1 MTTPDIISPWSLL
14 QEELQYDPWKVLIAC
29 KMLNLTNYKQVRKV
43 IFNFFKKWPDPVHTS
58 QAKQEDMALMLKPL
72 GFYNRR
78 SKQIIRF
85 SKEYLE
91 KKWNDPIE
99 LYGVGKYAA
108 DSYKIFILRSLDVE
122 PTDKKLI
129 RYVNWAKNRNC
140 TTA

>member
-1 MTTPDIISPWSLL
+1 
-14 QEELQYDPWKVLIAC
+14 
-29 KMLNLTNYKQVRKV
+29 MLNLTSYKQVRKV
-43 IFNFFKKWPDPVHTS
+43 IFEFFKKWPSPKKAS
-58 QAKQEDMALMLKPL
+58 QAKQEDMASMLKPL

-91 KKWNDPIE
+91 KKWSDPIE

-108 DSYKIFILRSLDVE
+108 DSYKIFIERSLDVE

-129 RYVNWAKNRNC
+129 RYVNWAKDRNC
-140 TTA
+140 TAT